1 MNHSRPP
8 VRFVFGLHLHQPVGN
23 FDHVFESHVE
33 DVYRPLLQQLK
44 RRQLRPVLLHV
55 SGPLL
60 EWLEAHDAGLLDEI
74 GRLVADG
81 AIEPLLGGMY
91 EPILASI
98 PRADRVEQIAW
109 HRDKIQTL
117 FGTRARG
124 LWLTERV
131 WEPELAADLSDAGID
146 YVFVDDRHFL
156 VSGYQRD
163 ELHVPFR
170 TESDG
175 KAVSVLAIDERL
187 RYLIP
192 FHDPSAAADLL
203 RSMRAAGAPLAIYAD
218 DGEKFGG
225 WPGTKALVYDRGWF
239 DRFCDTIDELQA
251 EGSMRLVTGTEAVR
265 TTPARGPAYLP
276 TASYLEME
284 TWALP
289 AEPARRLTA
298 LERDLGAARMAGP
311 DRAFI
316 RGAHWRNFL
325 SRYSESNR
333 LQKKT
338 AALSRL
344 CRERGDPPNA
354 RRAIGRAQCNDAY
367 WHGVFGG
374 LYLPHLRSALWG
386 QLAEAERILRANEPF
401 AWDVLDIDHDGQDEV
416 WVHGTHFSATVAPA
430 RGGAIV
436 ELTSFANGI
445 NYADTLTRRR
455 EAYHMPP
462 ISAHAESSADRVP
475 SIHEL
480 EASFGT
486 ASPPPVDLDDRAIGV
501 ARVIRHSVTEADYAA
516 VLYDPLWS
524 WSETKCS
531 VEVERLG
538 DCVAVR
544 CANGGFSVTWSFS
557 SDGLVDGTWRWDGAR
572 FAGSDRVALE
582 LSFGTPVQVGSP
594 SAVEMWRYTI
604 ETHAKSERGME
615 RVRQGESVVALFDA
629 RAGEGRISFSK
640 ASPS

>member
-1 MNHSRPP
+1 MNDSWPA

-23 FDHVFESHVE
+23 FDHVFESHVD
-33 DVYRPLLQQLK
+33 DVYRPLLRQLK
-44 RRQLRPVLLHV
+44 RRELRPILLHV

-60 EWLEAHDAGLLDEI
+60 DWLEAHDSDLLDEI

-91 EPILASI
+91 EPILAAI

-109 HRDKIQTL
+109 HHDKLHTL
-117 FGTRARG
+117 FGTHARG

-131 WEPELAADLSDAGID
+131 WEPELAADLADAGVE

-156 VSGYQRD
+156 VSGYGRD

-192 FHDPSAAADLL
+192 FHDPSAVAELL
-203 RSMRAAGAPLAIYAD
+203 RSMRDAGAPLAIYAD

-225 WPGTKALVYDRGWF
+225 WPGTKALVYGRGWF
-239 DRFCDTIDELQA
+239 DRFCDTIDALQA
-251 EGSMRLVTGTEAVR
+251 DGVVQLITGTEAVQ

-276 TASYLEME
+276 TASYQEME
-284 TWALP
+284 TWSLP
-289 AEPARRLTA
+289 ADAARRLTA
-298 LERDLGAARMAGP
+298 LERDLGETRMAGP

-325 SRYSESNR
+325 SKYSESNR
-333 LQKKT
+333 LQKKM
-338 AALSRL
+338 AALSL
-344 CRERGDPPNA
+344 ICRDRGDPPDA

-374 LYLPHLRSALWG
+374 LYLPHLRSALWA
-386 QLAEAERILRANEPF
+386 QLAAAEGILRADEPL
-401 AWDVLDIDHDGQDEV
+401 AWDILDIDHDGQDEV
-416 WVHGTHFSATVAPA
+416 WVHSAKFSAIVAPA

-445 NYADTLTRRR
+445 NCADMLTRRR

-462 ISAHAESSADRVP
+462 ISSRRETSADRVP

-501 ARVIRHSVTEADYAA
+501 ARVIRGSVTETDYAA
-516 VLYDPLWS
+516 VLYEPVYS
-524 WSETKCS
+524 WAQTKCS
-531 VEVERLG
+531 IEVTRVG

-544 CANGGFSVTWSFS
+544 CENDGFSVSWSFS
-557 SDGLVDGTWRWDGAR
+557 SDGVADGIWKWDGAR
-572 FAGSDRVALE
+572 CADGDRLALE
-582 LSFGTPVQVGSP
+582 LSFGSPMQVDSSP
-594 SAVEMWRYTI
+594 ALETWRYAI
-604 ETHAKSERGME
+604 ETTAKSERGME
-615 RVRQGESVVALFDA
+615 RVRQGESVTALFDA
-629 RAGEGRISFSK
+629 RAGEARIRF
-640 ASPS
+640 ATA

>member
-1 MNHSRPP
+1 MNDPRPP
-8 VRFVFGLHLHQPVGN
+8 VRFLFGLHLHQPVGN

-33 DVYRPLLQQLK
+33 DVYRPLLHQLK
-44 RRQLRPVLLHV
+44 RRELKPVLLHV

-60 EWLEAHDAGLLDEI
+60 EWFETHDRRMLDEI
-74 GRLVADG
+74 GRSVADG
-81 AIEPLLGGMY
+81 AIEPLLAGMY

-109 HRDKIQTL
+109 HRDKIRSL
-117 FGTRARG
+117 FGVEARG

-131 WEPELAADLSDAGID
+131 WEPELAADLADAGVE

-156 VSGYQRD
+156 VSGYSRD

-192 FHDPSAAADLL
+192 FHDPSDVAELL
-203 RSMRAAGAPLAIYAD
+203 RSLRDEGAPLAIYAD

-225 WPGTKALVYDRGWF
+225 WPGTKALVYGRGWF
-239 DRFCDTIDELQA
+239 DRFCDTIDGLRA
-251 EGSMRLVTGTEAVR
+251 EGVVELVTGADAIR
-265 TTPARGPAYLP
+265 TTSARGPAYLP

-289 AEPARRLTA
+289 ADAARRLTA
-298 LERDLGAARMAGP
+298 VERDLGAERMAGP

-333 LQKKT
+333 LQKKA

-344 CRERGDPPNA
+344 CRDRGDPPAA

-374 LYLPHLRSALWG
+374 LYLPHLRSALWY
-386 QLAEAERILRANEPF
+386 QLAEAEGVLRKGEPLE
-401 AWDVLDIDHDGQDEV
+401 AEILDIDHDGQDEV
-416 WVHGTHFSATVAPA
+416 WIHSDRFSALVAPS

-436 ELTSFANGI
+436 ELTSFANGV

-462 ISAHAESSADRVP
+462 IASGHAEPSGAHLP

-480 EASFGT
+480 EASFST

-501 ARVIRHSVTEADYAA
+501 ARIIQPSVDEAGYAA
-516 VLYDPLWS
+516 ASYEPVRS
-524 WSETKCS
+524 WAAARCS
-531 VEVERLG
+531 VEVERAAA
-538 DCVAVR
+538 CVVVR
-544 CANGGFSVTWSFS
+544 CAADDFSVTWSFS
-557 SDGLVDGTWRWDGAR
+557 SHGAVEGVWNWDGSS
-572 FAGSDRVALE
+572 FDQGDRLALE
-582 LSFGTPVQVGSP
+582 LSLGTPMQIDSP
-594 SAVEMWRYTI
+594 SAFDTWRYPI

-615 RVRQGESVVALFDA
+615 HVRQGESVTALFDA
-629 RAGEGRISFSK
+629 RAGQARISLNVV
-640 ASPS
+640 

>member
-1 MNHSRPP
+1 MNDLRPP

-33 DVYRPLLQQLK
+33 DVYRPLLHQLK
-44 RRQLRPVLLHV
+44 RRELKPVLLHV

-60 EWLEAHDAGLLDEI
+60 DWFEAHDRRMLDEI

-91 EPILASI
+91 EPILAAI

-109 HRDKIQTL
+109 HRDKIRAL
-117 FGTRARG
+117 FGTSARG

-131 WEPELAADLSDAGID
+131 WEPELAADLADAGVE

-156 VSGYQRD
+156 VSGYNRD

-192 FHDPSAAADLL
+192 FHDPSEVAELL
-203 RSMRAAGAPLAIYAD
+203 RSLRDAGAPLAIYAD

-225 WPGTKALVYDRGWF
+225 WPGTKALVYERGWF
-239 DRFCDTIDELQA
+239 DRFCDAIDGLRA
-251 EGSMRLVTGTEAVR
+251 EGVVQLVTGADAIR

-276 TASYLEME
+276 TASYQEME

-289 AEPARRLTA
+289 ADAARRLIA
-298 LERDLGAARMAGP
+298 LERDLGATRMAGP

-333 LQKKT
+333 LQKK
-338 AALSRL
+338 AAELSRL
-344 CRERGDPPNA
+344 CRERGDPPEA

-374 LYLPHLRSALWG
+374 LYLPHLRSALWC
-386 QLAEAERILRANEPF
+386 QLAEAEGVLRRGEPLE
-401 AWDVLDIDHDGQDEV
+401 AEILDIDHDGQDEV
-416 WVHGTHFSATVAPA
+416 WIHSDTFSAIVAPS

-445 NYADTLTRRR
+445 NYADMLTRRR

-462 ISAHAESSADRVP
+462 ISSRRETSADSVP

-486 ASPPPVDLDDRAIGV
+486 ASPPPVDLDDRAIGI
-501 ARVIRHSVTEADYAA
+501 ARVIRGSVTETDYATA
-516 VLYDPLWS
+516 LYQPVRS
-524 WSETKCS
+524 WAAARCS
-531 VEVERLG
+531 IEVKRAEACVVVQ
-538 DCVAVR
+538 CVAD
-544 CANGGFSVTWSFS
+544 GFSVTWSFS
-557 SDGLVDGTWRWDGAR
+557 SSGAAEGVWTWDGSP
-572 FAGSDRVALE
+572 FTDSDRLALE
-582 LSFGTPVQVGSP
+582 LSFGTPMQIDSP
-594 SAVEMWRYTI
+594 SALDTWRYAI

-615 RVRQGESVVALFDA
+615 QVRQGESVTALFSA
-629 RAGEGRISFSK
+629 RAGQARISLH
-640 ASPS
+640 AV